1 MVFDVIAR
9 ADDTEPFTPEL
20 TESMERLWKDA
31 GVQVCFSR
39 SREYQLGDSAK

>member
-9 ADDTEPFTPEL
+9 ADDTEPFSPEL
-20 TESMERLWKDA
+20 TEAMKRLWQDS
-31 GVQVCFSR
+31 GVQQCFCR